1 MPQLINL
8 SRKGLDFFKD
18 APDFLFIYST
28 RQFIPRFVIL
38 SERSESKHVIL
49 SERSESRYVILSERS
64 ESKELLRIQA
74 DPSAALGMTGLNH

>member
-38 SERSESKHVIL
+38 NERSESK
-49 SERSESRYVILSERS
+49 YVILSERS
-64 ESKELLRIQA
+64 ESKEPLRIQA
-74 DPSAALGMTGLNH
+74 DPSAAPGMTIEDHLG

>member
-1 MPQLINL
+1 MERAIKMPQLINL

-38 SERSESKHVIL
+38 SERSESK
-49 SERSESRYVILSERS
+49 EP
-64 ESKELLRIQA
+64 LRIQA
-74 DPSAALGMTGLNH
+74 DPSAALGMTIEDHSG

>member
-38 SERSESKHVIL
+38 SERSESEH
-49 SERSESRYVILSERS
+49 VILSERS

-74 DPSAALGMTGLNH
+74 DPSAALGMTIEDHSG